1 MSSYTATIHFTSSDK
16 TYPVLR
22 EGWGLPDQVGA
33 KGRHATQSLSF
44 QILSKEAFALFMTE
58 PNRLVKAEIRED
70 NDIIFEGVVRPY
82 LSTSARGDIE
92 NGIKAEILD
101 YTELLHVY
109 NDEDICD
116 VFDTSLLGCID
127 YIFNLAGVS
136 ITKDCPALFNSD
148 IVDYLPI
155 KRGEYLDDVLSNLLN
170 ERGYDYK
177 FVPGQVK
184 FFRTEVDSVPS
195 ESVEDI
201 RNSLTISRED
211 NWVEGIKVKYM
222 RAKEDD
228 IQIYR
233 QDVEIPYGDA
243 QGRFPSVTEAVA
255 AGGGPGFFI
264 VSGAHG
270 LIYDGTYN
278 RGRLGDAP
286 PEGKGY
292 VAWSPAYREPAGSEI
307 RAISISRTSVEC
319 VFDKADVAHREAVDS
334 ITLHGGRVYAS
345 FHGSFTF
352 NEVPIV
358 SLFGV
363 AKWSPSW
370 RITVNAHVRYLVG
383 DSEEYVQGTEGSRP
397 DANTKTLLYIYDA
410 DRAQEY
416 ARRELKRQKVSG
428 ITYSFKSLS
437 AYDAGSFYRL
447 QDSVT
452 GVNTVV
458 RILNCNRDADGIY
471 SVRAEGADTLSI
483 PEPVLKALFYSDMLR
498 MGQTDFHIEAD
509 KTTLTAEDSSTLNVA
524 GNITIAGDDVEYR
537 WKVNGVSSGTG
548 SSITIGAP
556 NLNVGSNTIT
566 CGAYCEG
573 NLIQET
579 GITLTLVTNGSSE
592 VGGITVLAPVG
603 YEIVTQ
609 YAHGEAGKGPTRWL
623 ADGDGSE
630 DRAVTDSDSFVA
642 DLSWVDANPNGTCPL
657 FPRPGLEIWRR
668 QGIREEGSTDIPRSW
683 TLSML
688 NVSQSFSFR
697 STSAV
702 FERNTRSLDGDGYS
716 IVGLVLDMDGHCGT
730 LTLTTSSGVI
740 GMVTDGTVTQMG
752 QTIQINIPGLAKIHL
767 GNYVVVLD
775 DSINVQTVLVQA
787 FVGDAFNPRA
797 HATVTLQTKDEASW
811 AYLGLFEEDE
821 ISSSGTNGPTDASG
835 KIILGSYAGKQVVEG
850 DIYVIKGLNDLNAEY
865 LDIMTFI
872 GGIWDYLSSHEADD
886 PAYDEKLMVLAP
898 EVYSGNVD
906 STLLPSNFSFI
917 QNLVSKHVTA
927 EFIGAKR
934 IKLISTR
941 TQLGAIYAGDVD
953 WTKQNGKRV
962 TSDKGFVLDG
972 NGDAEIKNLDV
983 SGNSFIH
990 GDCTVGG
997 TIVNKVQDTDES
1009 VFFTNKDSAS
1019 TVAWSTQ
1026 RDGSTEAVAKND
1038 LISLLASMCSGNFR
1052 SASGKVNPRGVHPY
1066 SVYGVFMHPASGSA
1080 ASYSESQGCSRNHN
1094 YTDTIPFLI
1103 PGHIPQ
1109 SLFTVSWTAKWSDS
1123 ANLVGAREVNRG
1135 SVTYTITNSRTG
1147 KSKSGTLMSSDSTG
1161 SWIGEGSLSK
1171 SGSATLVL
1179 AGGDTL
1185 SLTFGARGYAYSVFQ
1200 NGNGSG
1206 SASISYATANYS
1218 AESDG
1223 GRDIAEAGAGNHMR
1237 GIIYFVVNKDNSA
1250 SGERVALSFNHEV
1263 PDQYDSGLQD
1273 LLGKSFFELREM
1285 DPSTYSSGT
1294 YSAPFPFTSGLIV
1307 NNSTVNLSTLAKY
1320 YKIQT
1325 PSFSGSGSVSS
1336 ALLAVKAQVY
1346 HNDYSTTVNYSSAD
1360 IAVVT
1365 MTAAMVK
1372 IALNNSNTIEMTT
1385 SGYYQIGAGFFIDIE
1400 TLSGLKGAFGQNM
1413 MPIYKNGSIVGN
1425 GLVGSSDEP
1434 WTAVNARALNQVSAR
1449 EKKTNIESY
1458 MGSALEVLMKVGIV
1472 RFNYK
1477 AEIGK
1482 ENCHTHYGFIAE
1494 DTPEELATPKHDVMD
1509 AGSCIGLL
1517 IKAVQEM
1524 YAELQ
1529 ELRRKT

>member
-1 MSSYTATIHFTSSDK
+1 MTLNNPSLVLTFLGDDLPSGHSASQTISNEYIVNYSVSFSYQLMSNLKSSSNQVALQISKDCSAT
-16 TYPVLR
+16 
-22 EGWGLPDQVGA
+22 E
-33 KGRHATQSLSF
+33 
-44 QILSKEAFALFMTE
+44 
-58 PNRLVKAEIRED
+58 
-70 NDIIFEGVVRPY
+70 DIIA
-82 LSTSARGDIE
+82 TDGDILATLKD
-92 NGIKAEILD
+92 G
-101 YTELLHVY
+101 YTVLFTGFISTNFSWKVTQHGEQAL
-109 NDEDICD
+109 
-116 VFDTSLLGCID
+116 
-127 YIFNLAGVS
+127 S
-136 ITKDCPALFNSD
+136 ITLEDKSVRLLTKSFIATGHHLFDCEAHLA
-148 IVDYLPI
+148 I
-155 KRGEYLDDVLSNLLN
+155 
-170 ERGYDYK
+170 
-177 FVPGQVK
+177 
-184 FFRTEVDSVPS
+184 
-195 ESVEDI
+195 
-201 RNSLTISRED
+201 
-211 NWVEGIKVKYM
+211 
-222 RAKEDD
+222 
-228 IQIYR
+228 
-233 QDVEIPYGDA
+233 
-243 QGRFPSVTEAVA
+243 EAVCAA
-255 AGGGPGFFI
+255 AG
-264 VSGAHG
+264 
-270 LIYDGTYN
+270 
-278 RGRLGDAP
+278 
-286 PEGKGY
+286 
-292 VAWSPAYREPAGSEI
+292 
-307 RAISISRTSVEC
+307 ISISMLAITITDHITKV
-319 VFDKADVAHREAVDS
+319 VDS
-334 ITLHGGRVYAS
+334 GMTCKDILDQMLYELGYVYYCDNL
-345 FHGSFTF
+345 G
-352 NEVPIV
+352 
-358 SLFGV
+358 
-363 AKWSPSW
+363 
-370 RITVNAHVRYLVG
+370 
-383 DSEEYVQGTEGSRP
+383 
-397 DANTKTLLYIYDA
+397 
-410 DRAQEY
+410 
-416 ARRELKRQKVSG
+416 ELRFWKVDC
-428 ITYSFKSLS
+428 T
-437 AYDAGSFYRL
+437 
-447 QDSVT
+447 SVT
-452 GVNTVV
+452 G
-458 RILNCNRDADGIY
+458 I
-471 SVRAEGADTLSI
+471 
-483 PEPVLKALFYSDMLR
+483 PVL
-498 MGQTDFHIEAD
+498 D
-509 KTTLTAEDSSTLNVA
+509 KTKL
-524 GNITIAGDDVEYR
+524 Y
-537 WKVNGVSSGTG
+537 VSSGTAVQLSKKIRQYRSVRITYNELG
-548 SSITIGAP
+548 SADNYLVYRNTTGQSEDVPYCKIELQPGEHFDGLEVYTQEEWAAEVADEFREDALIEACNAGSESSI
-556 NLNVGSNTIT
+556 VGSNKIISISNVNAAIDKGAGIT
-566 CGAYCEG
+566 AAITAAGGPYLKVDAANPTGTTKHITRLDAYASIIFEKSTNIVRTGISGDTTSSLFSEELSYVHTRELTTRHANLLCQYYAYCNSQYTFYSKE
-573 NLIQET
+573 NLSCGDLVHISENVWTGLGVDVLITGKTVPGTGDVIKYTAIGISVFDLDKDAYHRATEAAKTDVKEIKET
-579 GITLTLVTNGSSE
+579 ETTAI
-592 VGGITVLAPVG
+592 IAPTG
-603 YEIVTQ
+603 YEVVTQ
-609 YAHGEAGKGPTRWL
+609 YAYGVIGKGPLRWL
-623 ADGDGSE
+623 ADGNGDE
-630 DRAVTDSDSFVA
+630 DHAVIDRDSFVA
-642 DLSWVDANPNGTCPL
+642 DLIWTDANADGSCPL
-657 FPRPGLEIWRR
+657 IPRDGMEIWKR
-668 QGIREEGSTDIPRSW
+668 QGIREEGSGDEPISYEVS
-683 TLSML
+683 LY
-688 NVSQSFSFR
+688 NVVQHFNFTSSSFI
-697 STSAV
+697 

-716 IVGLVLDMDGHCGT
+716 IVGLVFDMEGQYGT
-730 LTLTTSSGVI
+730 LTLVTSAGYIGIVI
-740 GMVTDGTVTQMG
+740 DGTVTPLG
-752 QTIQINIPGLAKIHL
+752 SSVQIEIPSLSKIHM
-767 GNYVVVLD
+767 NKYVAVLP
-775 DSINVQTVLVQA
+775 DSVNTRSVIVQA
-787 FVGDAFNPRA
+787 FVGEAADPRA
-797 HATVTLQTKDEASW
+797 YASLTLQTNDQASW
-811 AYLGLFEEDE
+811 AYLGLFTEDQ
-821 ISSSGTNGPTDASG
+821 ISPYGTGGPTDATG
-835 KIILGSYAGKQVVEG
+835 KIMIGDYAGKQVVEG
-850 DIYVIKGLNDLNAEY
+850 DIFVIKGLNDLNVEY
-865 LDIMTFI
+865 LDIMVFLN
-872 GGIWDYLSSHEADD
+872 GDWDYLSSHEDD

-941 TQLGAIYAGDVD
+941 TQLGAIYAGEVD
-953 WTKQNGKRV
+953 WIKPNGKRV

-1009 VFFTNKDSAS
+1009 VFLTNKDSAS
-1019 TVAWSTQ
+1019 AVTWSVH
-1026 RDGSTEAVAKND
+1026 RDGDTEAVSKAN
-1038 LISLLASMCSGNFR
+1038 LISLLSGLCSGVFR
-1052 SASGKVNPRGVHPY
+1052 SASGAVNPRGVHPY

-1080 ASYSESQGCSRNHN
+1080 ASYSASQGCPRNHN
-1094 YTDTIPFLI
+1094 YTDTISFLV
-1103 PGHIPQ
+1103 PGYMPQ

-1147 KSKSGTLMSSDSTG
+1147 KSKSGTLMGSDSTG
-1161 SWIGEGSLSK
+1161 SWIGEGSLTK

-1307 NNSTVNLSTLAKY
+1307 NNSTVNLSALAKY

-1413 MPIYKNGSIVGN
+1413 MPIYQNGSIVGN

-1458 MGSALEVLMKVGIV
+1458 VGSALEVLMKVGIV

-1529 ELRRKT
+1529 EFRRKK